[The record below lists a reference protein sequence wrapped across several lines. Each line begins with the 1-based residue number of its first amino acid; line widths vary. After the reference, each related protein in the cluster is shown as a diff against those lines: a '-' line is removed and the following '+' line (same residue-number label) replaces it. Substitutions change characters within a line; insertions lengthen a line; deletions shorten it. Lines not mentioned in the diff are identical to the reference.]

1 MPVCGCQTS
10 SSIVSQP
17 MPWMKAP
24 STWPM
29 SSAGFSDCPASCST
43 SARSSFHS
51 PVSVSTITSLTAAP

>member
-1 MPVCGCQTS
+1 
-10 SSIVSQP
+10 

-29 SSAGFSDCPASCST
+29 STAGLSERPTSCST

-51 PVSVSTITSLTAAP
+51 PVSVSTTTSLTAAP